1 MTIVGDPRMSDDS
14 YEEHAQIVKEEMISE
29 MDLGLDHIQG
39 LISNMYGGVAGWFLN
54 PIARLLYHIM
64 ARKDIR
70 EKAIAQIDI
79 VLECAMR
86 YNGKNLEELVED
98 KIEDYLFNDQSFH
111 RCRKSHKAYS
121 SIEGI
126 MKEVF
131 KSRIE
136 PAHRLVISEGNCY
149 AELTKN
155 AYNEKQQALDNLQRE
170 LEFSYEVL
178 DIIKNNK
185 RVMKVPSFI
194 RDKIIH
200 IMELG
205 QKYAKERLTQ
215 RVHEIYE
222 FNGHAKID

>member
-1 MTIVGDPRMSDDS
+1 MPDNP
-14 YEEHAQIVKEEMISE
+14 YERHAQIVKEEMISE
-29 MDLGLDHIQG
+29 MDLGLDHIQK
-39 LISNMYGGVAGWFLN
+39 LISHMYGGVAGWFLN
-54 PIARLLYHIM
+54 PFARMIYHIM

-79 VLECAMR
+79 VLDCAMK
-86 YNGKNLEELVED
+86 YNGNNLDALVEEN
-98 KIEDYLFNDQSFH
+98 IEEYLFNDQSFH
-111 RCRKSHKAYS
+111 RCRKTHKAYPL
-121 SIEGI
+121 IEGI

-136 PAHRLVISEGNCY
+136 PAHRLVTSEGCCY
-149 AELTKN
+149 EELTQN
-155 AYNEKQQALDNLQRE
+155 AFSEKQQALDNLKRE

-178 DIIKNNK
+178 NIIRNNK
-185 RVMKVPSFI
+185 KVMKIPSFI

-222 FNGHAKID
+222 FNGHD